1 MQKHNPTKDHVKH
14 LKKMASKLGGTS
26 SVRMDAIV
34 VKTIEHDKK
43 IHGLIIGSDVEI
55 AKRVQK
61 DLIKQYGDLVH
72 AEGAFW
78 RFRKTRWDAI
88 PEYKLRL
95 TIHAYDGAIY
105 YPPSGFP
112 AAVKLG
118 KGRIDSIINE
128 CAVLC
133 AAPTFFDERQFGI
146 NCASGFIRFATD
158 GSTTLEPHKSGS
170 PLPPYIT
177 RTLASRGQC
186 DATRDFT
193 AA

>member
-34 VKTIEHDKK
+34 VETIEHDKK

-78 RFRKTRWDAI
+78 RFRKLAGMPFPNINFGSPFMRMM
-88 PEYKLRL
+88 ELS
-95 TIHAYDGAIY
+95 TIHLQD
-105 YPPSGFP
+105 F
-112 AAVKLG
+112 
-118 KGRIDSIINE
+118 
-128 CAVLC
+128 
-133 AAPTFFDERQFGI
+133 
-146 NCASGFIRFATD
+146 
-158 GSTTLEPHKSGS
+158 
-170 PLPPYIT
+170 LP
-177 RTLASRGQC
+177 R
-186 DATRDFT
+186 
-193 AA
+193 